1 MVIDGVGGVEEAA
14 KIIGRSRDTVKRYIS
29 GATDVSL
36 SDAARL
42 ADKAGR
48 SVQWIVSGRTKGLS
62 EAEGLI
68 REAVGYVFDASRAFQ
83 GLSRQQVE
91 EAVVK
96 RLNSAD
102 RGESQSLALGD
113 LKVDVSARA
122 IIYSKKASRV

>member
-1 MVIDGVGGVEEAA
+1 
-14 KIIGRSRDTVKRYIS
+14 
-29 GATDVSL
+29 
-36 SDAARL
+36 
-42 ADKAGR
+42 
-48 SVQWIVSGRTKGLS
+48 VQWIVSGRTKGLS